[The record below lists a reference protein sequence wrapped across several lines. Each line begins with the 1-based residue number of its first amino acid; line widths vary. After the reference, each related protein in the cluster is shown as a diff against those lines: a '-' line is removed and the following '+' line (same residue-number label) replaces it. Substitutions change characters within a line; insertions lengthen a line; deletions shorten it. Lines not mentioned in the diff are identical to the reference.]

1 MTKPPDFTIIKS
13 KLSKI
18 GGYTEKEDERK
29 MKKLFS
35 LLLALSMTFSLAACG
50 GQTGGG
56 DDPGA
61 AKVSWNASD
70 VQGSVDAAVAATT
83 GKVAIITNTVSQN
96 EEEYR
101 SAEKM
106 VEKYGDRVIHD
117 TMPDNFMT
125 EQEQFISVVNKHA
138 SNPDVKCIII
148 NQAVPGAIACVDK
161 VMETREKD
169 DLLVVFCTPQ
179 ENPDDIVTRAD
190 ITISVDE
197 INKGTAIAQQAY
209 DMGCK
214 TVVHYS
220 FPRHMAQVQLYSCRD
235 LIKAKCEELGM
246 TFVDATA
253 PDPTGDSGVSGA
265 QMFILEDV
273 PKMVAKYGQETAFFS
288 TNCSMQVPL
297 IEAVVDSG
305 AYYPLPCCPSPYH
318 GFPNAL
324 GIESPSDLINGLP
337 ETVEAI
343 NSKLKEKDLLGHFS
357 TWSVPCSIANT
368 VATCEYAFLWMAGA
382 VEKCDSAVLNAL
394 LADYCGVEIS
404 LVPYEDPE
412 TGKSFDNY
420 FVYQQGFLTFN
431 G

>member
-1 MTKPPDFTIIKS
+1 
-13 KLSKI
+13 
-18 GGYTEKEDERK
+18 
-29 MKKLFS
+29 MKKTVS
-35 LLLALSMTFSLAACG
+35 LLLAVAMSLSLVACG
-50 GQTGGG
+50 GGSKA
-56 DDPGA
+56 PA
-61 AKVSWNASD
+61 ASTPAPAASTPAASTPDAAPLAWNADD
-70 VQGSVDAAVAATT
+70 VQGSIDAAVAATT

-106 VEKYGDRVIHD
+106 IEKYGDRVIHD

-138 SNPDVKCIII
+138 SNPEVKCVII
-148 NQAVPGAIACVDK
+148 NQACPGAIACIDK

-190 ITISVDE
+190 ITLSIDE
-197 INKGTAIAQQAY
+197 INKGAAIAQQAK
-209 DMGCK
+209 DMGCN
-214 TVVHYS
+214 TMVHYS

-235 LIKAKCEELGM
+235 QMKAECEKLGIE
-246 TFVDATA
+246 FVDATA

-273 PKMVAKYGQETAFFS
+273 PKMVEKYGKETAFFS

-297 IEAVVDSG
+297 IEAVANAG

-318 GFPNAL
+318 GYPNAL

-337 ETVEAI
+337 ETVAAI
-343 NSKLKEKDLLGHFS
+343 NKTLGERDLLGHFS
-357 TWSVPCSIANT
+357 TWGVPCSIANT
-368 VATCEYAFLWMAGA
+368 VASCEYAFLWMAGL
-382 VEKCDSAVLNAL
+382 VDKCDSVVLNAL
-394 LADYCGVEIS
+394 LADYCDAEIA

-412 TGKSFDNY
+412 TGKSYDNY
-420 FVYQQGFLTFN
+420 YVYQQGFLTFN

>member
-1 MTKPPDFTIIKS
+1 
-13 KLSKI
+13 
-18 GGYTEKEDERK
+18 
-29 MKKLFS
+29 MKKLFA
-35 LLLALSMTFSLAACG
+35 LMLALIMVLGLVACG
-50 GQTGGG
+50 GGSVGEGEGEATTVTW
-56 DDPGA
+56 DA
-61 AKVSWNASD
+61 ND
-70 VQGSVDAAVAATT
+70 VQGSIEAAVAATT

-101 SAEKM
+101 SADFM
-106 VEKYGDRVIHD
+106 VDKFGADRVIHD

-125 EQEQFISVVNKHA
+125 EQEQFISVVNKYGA
-138 SNPDVKCIII
+138 DPAVKCVII
-148 NQAVPGAIACVDK
+148 NQACPGAMAAADK
-161 VMETREKD
+161 VLETREKD
-169 DLLVVFCTPQ
+169 DILIVFATPQ
-179 ENPDDIVTRAD
+179 ENPDDIVSRAD

-197 INKGTAIAQQAY
+197 INKGTAIAQQAF

-214 TVVHYS
+214 TMVHYS

-235 LIKAKCEELGM
+235 LMQAKCEELGM

-273 PKMVAKYGQETAFFS
+273 PKMVEKYGVETAFFS

-297 IEAVVDSG
+297 IEAVFEAG

-318 GFPNAL
+318 GFPNAM
-324 GIESPSDLINGLP
+324 GIESPADLISGLQD
-337 ETVEAI
+337 TVDAI
-343 NSKLKEKDLLGHFS
+343 NAKVTEAGLQGHFS
-357 TWSVPCSIANT
+357 TWGVPCSIANT

-382 VEKCDSAVLNAL
+382 VEKCDRAVLNAL
-394 LADYCGVEIS
+394 LADYCQTDID

-412 TGKSFDNY
+412 SGKSFDNY
-420 FVYQQGFLTFN
+420 FVYTQGFLTFN

>member
-1 MTKPPDFTIIKS
+1 
-13 KLSKI
+13 
-18 GGYTEKEDERK
+18 
-29 MKKLFS
+29 MKKFLA
-35 LLLALSMTFSLAACG
+35 LLLALAMSFSLVACG
-50 GQTGGG
+50 GGG
-56 DDPGA
+56 DEAGGEGEA
-61 AKVSWNASD
+61 NAVVFDESD
-70 VQGSVDAAVAATT
+70 VQGSIDAAVAATT

-101 SAEKM
+101 SADFM

-125 EQEQFISVVNKHA
+125 EQEQFISVVNKYG
-138 SNPDVKCIII
+138 SDPEVKCIII
-148 NQAVPGAIACVDK
+148 NQACPGAMAAADK
-161 VMETREKD
+161 VLETREKD
-169 DLLVVFCTPQ
+169 DILIVFATPQ
-179 ENPDDIVTRAD
+179 ENPDDIVSRAD

-246 TFVDATA
+246 EFVDATA

-273 PKMVAKYGQETAFFS
+273 PKMVAQYGQNTAFFS

-297 IEAVVDSG
+297 ITAVAKAG

-318 GFPNAL
+318 GFPNAF
-324 GIESPSDLINGLP
+324 GIESPADLISGLSD
-337 ETVEAI
+337 TVDAI
-343 NSKLKEKDLLGHFS
+343 NAYVTENALEGHFS
-357 TWSVPCSIANT
+357 TWGVPCSIANT

-382 VEKCDSAVLNAL
+382 VEKCDATVLNAL
-394 LADYCGVEIS
+394 LADYCQVPID

-412 TGKSFDNY
+412 SGKSFDNY
-420 FVYQQGFLTFN
+420 FVYQQGFLNFN
-431 G
+431 GTGNDTSVIGGAAE